1 MIMDRVYFIL
11 LLFNYNND
19 ILYEVGFYII
29 VDIFE
34 LFYWFQIYNKNKK
47 TILDYLKNQ
56 N

>member
-1 MIMDRVYFIL
+1 MDRVYFIL

-34 LFYWFQIYNKNKK
+34 YFIDSKYIIKIKK
-47 TILDYLKNQ
+47 Q
-56 N
+56 F